1 MHPAMD
7 LFFVLKSALLKHCTM
22 QLSFSQIG
30 NLRFSPQQPFSG
42 CLIISDRNI
51 WWLPAAQFHFWI
63 LFEYELNTFFC
74 SSWIYKKSIAIQ
86 AVCRQDVNKIV
97 GTSWT
102 LALKQNFKYLNTG
115 KMKANIFIFQIPF
128 SQWRGSGII
137 RAIHNLIAC
146 QISHLYNTPFRFFA
160 NRYPIFGKYVTGIFF
175 LQYLNSCLPVR
186 TGNIRFG
193 SKFSKNWAFTCGNLK
208 FQWIAT

>member
-1 MHPAMD
+1 MASKCPQTFSILSWHSSSDTAGQVNWNQKDKPRCRFSLSLTKCRLSENIQRKSPRCLIKFWDLLDFSKKKLLDLVCMHPAMD
-7 LFFVLKSALLKHCTM
+7 LFFVFKSALLKHCTM
-22 QLSFSQIG
+22 RLSFSQIG

-102 LALKQNFKYLNTG
+102 LASRQHQYFTRWKNYEKNVYFKLH
-115 KMKANIFIFQIPF
+115 F
-128 SQWRGSGII
+128 
-137 RAIHNLIAC
+137 HN
-146 QISHLYNTPFRFFA
+146 
-160 NRYPIFGKYVTGIFF
+160 
-175 LQYLNSCLPVR
+175 
-186 TGNIRFG
+186 
-193 SKFSKNWAFTCGNLK
+193 
-208 FQWIAT
+208 

>member
-102 LALKQNFKYLNTG
+102 
-115 KMKANIFIFQIPF
+115 PP
-128 SQWRGSGII
+128 SGFLPIV
-137 RAIHNLIAC
+137 
-146 QISHLYNTPFRFFA
+146 TPFLA
-160 NRYPIFGKYVTGIFF
+160 NMWREYFSFNIWTVVYQSELEISDLDQNSAKTGPLLVEIWNF
-175 LQYLNSCLPVR
+175 N
-186 TGNIRFG
+186 G
-193 SKFSKNWAFTCGNLK
+193 
-208 FQWIAT
+208 